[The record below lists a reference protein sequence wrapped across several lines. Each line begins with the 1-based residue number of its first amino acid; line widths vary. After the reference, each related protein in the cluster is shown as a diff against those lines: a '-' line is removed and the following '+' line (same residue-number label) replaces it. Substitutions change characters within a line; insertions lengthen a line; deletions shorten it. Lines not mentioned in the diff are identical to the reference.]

1 MEGAEGLQQFS
12 LVLNLVSHISG
23 GFWVISMLR
32 MEIIAFL
39 SEAGS
44 EYRGNPIQ
52 MQENENVDN
61 LLKNCPMEV
70 ILGRELDIS
79 EI

>member
-1 MEGAEGLQQFS
+1 M
-12 LVLNLVSHISG
+12 
-23 GFWVISMLR
+23 ISMLR
-32 MEIIAFL
+32 MEIIALL

-61 LLKNCPMEV
+61 LLKNCP
-70 ILGRELDIS
+70 IKFIFGPKLDID
-79 EI
+79 ERNIF